1 MTLRRTRARHVALQ
15 TLYQQDLRPRRDA
28 VLRLKFIEA
37 RLADATSRDFCNGL
51 VNGVLE
57 HRADLDRRISQAA
70 DNWRVERMA
79 TVDRNVLRIGTYEI
93 LYTRDIP
100 AGTVF
105 DEAIEMARRFGGL
118 ESPGFINGVL
128 DQVRKN
134 MDALRAEM
142 GLPPRGDK
150 PAVVEALAAAVVEE
164 VAPSPEKAGDS

>member
-1 MTLRRTRARHVALQ
+1 
-15 TLYQQDLRPRRDA
+15 
-28 VLRLKFIEA
+28 
-37 RLADATSRDFCNGL
+37 
-51 VNGVLE
+51 
-57 HRADLDRRISQAA
+57 
-70 DNWRVERMA
+70 
-79 TVDRNVLRIGTYEI
+79 VLRIGTYEI

-150 PAVVEALAAAVVEE
+150 PAVVEAVAAAVVDE
-164 VAPSPEKAGDS
+164 VAPTPEKAGDS